1 MHYLCAQKVKPNIR
15 TQMKR
20 SKFYYAIL
28 QDASGMEIENRVKA
42 CNKAEAAEKM
52 GCKVSQVHVS
62 SVQL

>member
-1 MHYLCAQKVKPNIR
+1 
-15 TQMKR
+15 MKR

-28 QDASGMEIENRVKA
+28 PDASGMEVENRVKA
-42 CNKAEAAEKM
+42 SNKAEAAKKM

>member
-1 MHYLCAQKVKPNIR
+1 
-15 TQMKR
+15 MKT
-20 SKFYYAIL
+20 KWYYAIL
-28 QDASGMEIENRVKA
+28 PDGGYEVEHRVKA